1 MSMNTEIESALEKLR
16 REAWSDLRDQVK
28 ACQRCTLHKSRHNTV
43 FGEGP
48 EVNCRCVI
56 IGEAP
61 GVEEDDSGRPF
72 VGKAGKLLDEILRE
86 SEIPRE
92 SVYIMN
98 ILKCRP
104 PSKDPQKQNRPPNS
118 KEIEACKG
126 YLEAQL
132 LLLHPDII
140 VTMGNTPTQYILETD
155 QGITSLRGK
164 WFDKR
169 GIKIFPMFHPSYL
182 LHGRNYPDSP
192 DRINT
197 FADAKKLKGALDWLK
212 THTY

>member
-1 MSMNTEIESALEKLR
+1 MSMNTDINSVLEAMRKNAWIELQEK
-16 REAWSDLRDQVK
+16 VNK
-28 ACQRCTLHKSRHNTV
+28 CTKCPLHRTRNNTV

-48 EVNCRCVI
+48 TENCRCVI

-61 GVEEDDSGRPF
+61 GVDEDREGRPF
-72 VGKAGKLLDEILRE
+72 MGRAGTLLNEILCE
-86 SEIPRE
+86 SGIPRE

-98 ILKCRP
+98 VLKCRP
-104 PSKDPQKQNRPPNS
+104 PSDIPGKQNRPPNAE
-118 KEIEACKG
+118 EISACKD

-140 VTMGNTPTQYILETD
+140 VTMGNTPTRFILETE
-155 QGITSLRGK
+155 QGITSIRGR

-169 GIKIFPMFHPSYL
+169 GIKIFTMFHPSYL
-182 LHGRNYPDSP
+182 LHGRNYPNSP

-197 FADAKKLKGALDWLK
+197 FADGKRLKAALDWLN
-212 THTY
+212 TH